1 MEEDIIIIG
10 SSHIARQSLEEVEQ
24 TIVKEKPDF
33 VALELDSKRFA
44 GLISGHRASL
54 SFADIKRLG
63 LKGFLF
69 NLIGGWVERKLGK
82 LVGVKPGSEMLVGF
96 KAAKKVGATIA
107 LIDQDIYVTMKRFS
121 KAFNWREKWHL
132 LRDIFLSL
140 IFRKRELRKIGLEKI
155 DLTKVPPKKL
165 IDKLVKRIKKDYPGV
180 YRVLID
186 ERNKYMADRL
196 MQLQFRNSG
205 KRIVAVVGAGHEKGI
220 KELLKKKNRI
230 TFTYS
235 VG

>member
-10 SSHIARQSLEEVEQ
+10 SSHIARQSLIEVEQ
-24 TIVKEKPDF
+24 TIIKEKPDF
-33 VALELDSKRFA
+33 VALELDKKRFA
-44 GLISGHRASL
+44 GLISKQRPSL
-54 SFADIKRLG
+54 SIGDIKRLG

-82 LVGVKPGSEMLVGF
+82 LVGVKPGSEMLMGF
-96 KAAKKVGATIA
+96 KAAKKVGAKVA

-121 KAFNWREKWHL
+121 KAFNWKEKFHL
-132 LRDIFLSL
+132 IRDIFLS
-140 IFRKRELRKIGLEKI
+140 IFFRKRELRKLGLEKI
-155 DLTKVPPKKL
+155 DLTKVPPKRIINKV
-165 IDKLVKRIKKDYPGV
+165 IKRIKKDYPGV
-180 YRVLID
+180 YGVLID

-196 MQLQFRNSG
+196 MQLQFRNPG
-205 KRIVAVVGAGHEKGI
+205 KKIVAIMGAGHEEGI